1 MGMRGVAGGSDLL
14 ADSFPTSRQQSPTW
28 MVGREKTLPDREQVE
43 EDCLTGYGPG
53 RAEAIHTHTHTV
65 VC

>member
-28 MVGREKTLPDREQVE
+28 MVGREKTLPDREQAE
-43 EDCLTGYGPG
+43 ED
-53 RAEAIHTHTHTV
+53 
-65 VC
+65 